1 MNDSCKCINKN
12 TSFTC
17 FAYFYFKCI
26 TVFREQDK
34 KWAKSVLNQEHCLKR
49 EQKEREFLWEGPWM
63 CLGSSVF
70 VFSRHLS
77 IVKVKW
83 FFVSG
88 GLCTDWFKA
97 NHVTLCPGNATS
109 MLLLYCTVLYCI
121 VLYCTV
127 LYCHVFMSKAHFLL
141 LFVLVM
147 HLLVFFSC
155 LKCLPDID

>member
-1 MNDSCKCINKN
+1 MNDSCRCINKN

-17 FAYFYFKCI
+17 FASILNALLYLENR
-26 TVFREQDK
+26 TK
-34 KWAKSVLNQEHCLKR
+34 KLAKSVLNQEHCLKR

-63 CLGSSVF
+63 CLVCLGSSVF
-70 VFSRHLS
+70 VFSRHFS

-97 NHVTLCPGNATS
+97 NHVTLCPGNAPS
-109 MLLLYCTVLYCI
+109 MLL
-121 VLYCTV
+121 LYCTV

-141 LFVLVM
+141 IFVLVM
-147 HLLVFFSC
+147 HLLGFFFLVWNVC
-155 LKCLPDID
+155 QT